1 MDYFLGKRP
10 TGGTTDS
17 KIDLGAIVRNVDE
30 LMIINDEAHHVHD
43 PSLVGFKSIQ
53 DIHNH
58 LLQKGSFL
66 SLQLDVTA
74 TPKHTNGTI
83 FVQTIVDY
91 PLVEAIHQNVVK
103 HPVLPDKPSREK
115 LKVRQRVKYSEKFSD
130 FLKLGVIEWRKS
142 NEVHQK
148 LGKKAI
154 LFVMTDD
161 TRNCDEV
168 AEYLEANFPD
178 LNNSVLVIHTKNN
191 GDISE
196 PSTGKAKDELEKL
209 RKQANEIDSDDNQ
222 IKAIVSVLMLKEGWD
237 VKNVTT
243 IVGLRAYSAKSNIL
257 PEQTLGRG
265 LRKMYPGFAEEYLS
279 VVGTDPFMDFID
291 SIQAEGVELIRK
303 PMDEEAEPIAPLL
316 IEVDFNNFNKNIDDL
331 DIEIPLLPPRVYRD
345 FKNLADL
352 EPASFEHD
360 KIQYKLYPEDEL
372 REIVFAEL
380 TTGEITHSSFMDD
393 DGITDYR
400 DVIGWFTRQ
409 VMKEL
414 RLFSFYDILYSKL
427 QDFIA
432 NHLFSTAIDLDDQ
445 NTMCNLSELEITQTI
460 HNTFKNAIN
469 NLTITPQKDNNIINY
484 IRLKNM
490 RPFIVK
496 DQEYIIPKKSV
507 FNKIIGDSG
516 FELEFATFL
525 DNCHDVIAYAK
536 NYISIKF
543 YIEYVNSLGNL
554 SNYYPD
560 FFVKLSDNSI
570 FIVETKGREE
580 LDLPLKMSSL
590 ASWCKDINSLNLH
603 SKFDFLFVD
612 QVTFNESIKSEQISL
627 SSFHNLVGLFTRF
640 KD

>member
-1 MDYFLGKRP
+1 
-10 TGGTTDS
+10 TDS

-43 PSLVGFKSIQ
+43 PSLVWFKSIQ

-58 LLQKGSFL
+58 LLQKGSSL

-74 TPKHTNGTI
+74 TPKHINGSI

-115 LKVRQRVKYSEKFSD
+115 LKVRHSVKYTEKFAD

-142 NEVHQK
+142 KEEHQK

-178 LNNSVLVIHTKNN
+178 LTNSVLVIHTKNN

-196 PSTGKAKDELEKL
+196 PSTGKAKEELEKL

-237 VKNVTT
+237 VRNVTT
-243 IVGLRAYSAKSNIL
+243 IVGLRAFSAKSNIL

-265 LRKMYPGFAEEYLS
+265 LRKMYPGFEDEFLS
-279 VVGTDPFMDFID
+279 VVGTEPFMDFID
-291 SIQAEGVELIRK
+291 SIQEEGVELIRK
-303 PMDEEAEPIAPLL
+303 PMAEDAEPIAPLI
-316 IEVDFNNFNKNIDDL
+316 IEVDFNNPSKNIDDL
-331 DIEIPLLPPRVYRD
+331 DIEIPILTPRVYRD
-345 FKNLADL
+345 FQNLADL
-352 EPASFEHD
+352 DPASFGHD
-360 KIQYKLYPEDEL
+360 KIQYKVYSEDEL
-372 REIVFAEL
+372 RKIDFAEL
-380 TTGEITHSSFMDD
+380 TTGVFSHTSFMDD

-400 DVIGWFTRQ
+400 NVIGWFTRQ

-414 RLFSFYDILYSKL
+414 RLFSFYDVLFGKL
-427 QDFIA
+427 EDFIA
-432 NHLFSTAIDLDDQ
+432 NYMFSTEIDLEDQ
-445 NTMCNLSELEITQTI
+445 NTIKNLSELSVTQII

-469 NLTITPQKDNNIINY
+469 NLTITTQINNNIIDY

-496 DQEYIIPKKSV
+496 DQDYVLPKKSV

-516 FELEFATFL
+516 FELEFATFI
-525 DNCHDVIAYAK
+525 DNCHDVISYAK

-543 YIEYVNSLGNL
+543 YIEYVNCLGNL

-590 ASWCKDINSLNLH
+590 SSWCKDINSLNLN
-603 SKFDFLFVD
+603 SKFDFLFID
-612 QVTFNESIKSEQISL
+612 QLTFNESLESEHINL
-627 SSFHNLVGLFTRF
+627 TSFHNLANLFTRF
-640 KD
+640 KS